1 MWSTGA
7 SRRCKPVFQMIIKSL
22 RQLYASS
29 TSDCCAPYE
38 YVLSLCDALCIS
50 NSCFTKHARGNRSL
64 ALSNISRSL
73 QRFLMVH
80 TKQHRFVESFKR
92 SDIQLRII
100 SIHCDVL
107 PKNVCLA
114 FWQKWKQNGSRNTML
129 LHWSDYSYYGKP

>member
-1 MWSTGA
+1 M
-7 SRRCKPVFQMIIKSL
+7 
-22 RQLYASS
+22 
-29 TSDCCAPYE
+29 
-38 YVLSLCDALCIS
+38 LSLCEPLCIS

-129 LHWSDYSYYGKP
+129 LHWSDYSYYGKPYKKKIYCPNVVSYLSYISGNIRLSFFYENKLNIN

>member
-1 MWSTGA
+1 M
-7 SRRCKPVFQMIIKSL
+7 
-22 RQLYASS
+22 
-29 TSDCCAPYE
+29 
-38 YVLSLCDALCIS
+38 IS
-50 NSCFTKHARGNRSL
+50 NVHELDKYAALHDDKDRGDDNADHDGRGNRSL
-64 ALSNISRSL
+64 ALSNMSRSL

-114 FWQKWKQNGSRNTML
+114 FWQK
-129 LHWSDYSYYGKP
+129 